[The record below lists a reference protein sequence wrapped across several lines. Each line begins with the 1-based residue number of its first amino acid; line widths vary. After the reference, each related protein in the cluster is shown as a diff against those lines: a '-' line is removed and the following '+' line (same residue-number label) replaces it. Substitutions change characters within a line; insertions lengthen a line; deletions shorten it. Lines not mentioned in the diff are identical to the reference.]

1 MEPLPSPTTPRSPI
15 SPTFSHPLE
24 TGTSN
29 GRMPPRLQVMTNIPF
44 QQMLQHS
51 SLSQTSSPSAI
62 EYPSAFRHRRNMSS
76 MSLLAFSPAT
86 EAILSQPLTALPTP
100 LTPRGPLYPT
110 ISQLPSPRGLDG
122 RQSRMSIRSPLPPP
136 LHSPIL
142 ERIVSLPLRSA
153 NKAAFPEAVPAQ
165 EAQNE
170 SASAEHLVSEGTY
183 TRWRP
188 WTPVHSRAP
197 AISFPPSRSQSRSQ
211 RRTSSTTRS
220 GSIKKRTR
228 SPPPKYHVTVLP
240 TLFSQQLAGYN
251 NVITHLSTP
260 LVPLIS
266 VTTGFPHP
274 EFPRSLLQ
282 YHLLT
287 HDQLDSLARWYHQVE
302 PSVEESWMY
311 PAWIPPY
318 ARRAASASARANQP
332 QSQTGSGGDEG
343 GGRVAGITLTTK
355 RRRWGRFI
363 GLRGCESPEGVDDE
377 EEQESLVE
385 RMEREWRRAMERMRE
400 EEIAREKGWRGRW

>member
-1 MEPLPSPTTPRSPI
+1 MEPLPSPTTPPSPM
-15 SPTFSHPLE
+15 SPTLSHPLE
-24 TGTSN
+24 SN
-29 GRMPPRLQVMTNIPF
+29 ASTGRMPPRLQVMTNIPL
-44 QQMLQHS
+44 QQVFRPS
-51 SLSQTSSPSAI
+51 SLSQTSSPTVV
-62 EYPSAFRHRRNMSS
+62 EHPSAFRHRRNMSS
-76 MSLLAFSPAT
+76 MSLMTFSPTT
-86 EAILSQPLTALPTP
+86 EAMLSQPLTALPTP
-100 LTPRGPLYPT
+100 LSARGGLYP
-110 ISQLPSPRGLDG
+110 LPSPRGVDG
-122 RQSRMSIRSPLPPP
+122 RQSRMAIRSPLPPP

-142 ERIVSLPLRSA
+142 QRIIDLPLRSA
-153 NKAAFPEAVPAQ
+153 NKTAFQECIAAQ
-165 EAQNE
+165 EAQDS
-170 SASAEHLVSEGTY
+170 SASAEHITNEGSY

-197 AISFPPSRSQSRSQ
+197 AISLPPSRSQSRTQSRS
-211 RRTSSTTRS
+211 RRTSSTTCS

-228 SPPPKYHVTVLP
+228 SPPPRYHMTVVP
-240 TLFSQQLAGYN
+240 TLFSQQLAGYRN
-251 NVITHLSTP
+251 AITHLSTP

-287 HDQLDSLARWYHQVE
+287 HEQLDSLARWYHQVE

-318 ARRAASASARANQP
+318 TRRATAQAGPRQP
-332 QSQTGSGGDEG
+332 QAQNSGNEG
-343 GGRVAGITLTTK
+343 RMEGVSLTTK

-363 GLRGCESPEGVDDE
+363 GLRGCESPEGLDQ

-400 EEIAREKGWRGRW
+400 EEMMREKGWRGRW